1 MMLNPI
7 FQACLE
13 SGSDY
18 TVHDREHN
26 EDTFHMG
33 TFVRMYKMGIPC
45 VCWLT
50 HNGQKDVYWN
60 QWQIFDLIRQND
72 IHPIW
77 MRKEDHDELYKND
90 ISAGMEI
97 YRAELTGYPRRNE
110 LRQHRRRSRTRG

>member
-1 MMLNPI
+1 MLNPI

-18 TVHDREHN
+18 TVYDLEGN
-26 EDTFHMG
+26 EDTFHMA

-50 HNGQKDVYWN
+50 HNGEKDVYWN

-72 IHPIW
+72 IHPQW
-77 MRKEDHDELYKND
+77 MRKEDHDELYKNV
-90 ISAGMEI
+90 IQTGLEI
-97 YRAELTGYPRRNE
+97 CGTELPGYPRRRE
-110 LRQHRRRSRTRG
+110 HGQHRRRRRAVG

>member
-1 MMLNPI
+1 MLNPI

-18 TVHDREHN
+18 TVCDKEGN

-33 TFVRMYKMGIPC
+33 SFVRMYRMGIPC

-50 HNGQKDVYWN
+50 HNGEKDVYWN

-72 IHPIW
+72 IHPRW
-77 MRKEDHDELYKND
+77 MRKEDHNELYP
-90 ISAGMEI
+90 SGVEI
-97 YRAELTGYPRRNE
+97 HRAEFAGYPRGDE
-110 LRQHRRRSRTRG
+110 HGQHHRRRRTRR